1 MLLLNN
7 FIYKKFDVSQT
18 YSFKEQELIKK
29 IASSGKIKII
39 NNGKKNFL
47 EFNLNNNLIAIS
59 YKELLARDTIS
70 KKIITI
76 EKKATAEEKPVFL
89 NIIDDYLN
97 NQDKL
102 EQLNILGEAEENLI
116 ARLIFT
122 SIETEVLEFF
132 LKENGDFYL
141 NLGYNNFGEKFNY
154 PDFDFTEEE
163 NRSNN
168 ILHYNGSTIS
178 IILNLE
184 NFDFANEE
192 TINEILIATAEQ
204 LGRFADFTLN
214 ENGKINGRY
223 SSDFKF
229 LKPNEELEKFLE
241 DDLVEILSLFSILEQ
256 NKTFRSLLDREYNQK
271 VKRNF
276 DEPSSVTKFKNF
288 RNNNIISGFLDECDS
303 YGFSFMRNFYYNY
316 SPKDEFFINLH
327 DSLSEIIFFV
337 FKKISLQ
344 DFAENEAKYNHAL
357 AVRLHNALSL
367 LPALRIKW
375 GEDVVKY
382 FFKHLYL
389 FYKTKMIKKL
399 DTSYNI
405 KPANE

>member
-76 EKKATAEEKPVFL
+76 EKKATEEEKPIFL

-97 NQDKL
+97 NQDRL
-102 EQLNILGEAEENLI
+102 EQLNILSEPQENLI

-141 NLGYNNFGEKFNY
+141 NLGGEKFNY

-178 IILNLE
+178 IILNLK

-192 TINEILIATAEQ
+192 TINEILISTAEQ

-276 DEPSSVTKFKNF
+276 DEPSSVTRFKNF
-288 RNNNIISGFLDECDS
+288 RNNNIISGFLDECNS
-303 YGFSFMRNFYYNY
+303 YGFYFMRDFYYNY

-357 AVRLHNALSL
+357 AVRLHNAISL
-367 LPALRIKW
+367 LPALRVKW

-382 FFKHLYL
+382 LFKHLYL